1 MVRGTGSAVQLSE
14 NLVDSV
20 HRGCNCHSKFLLEDF
35 VVFLM
40 CKDTQNLFIILKN
53 KRKKISVGKKVPTEK
68 QGAESDTLPLIM
80 APSSD
85 SFFGL
90 SPATAA

>member
-1 MVRGTGSAVQLSE
+1 
-14 NLVDSV
+14 
-20 HRGCNCHSKFLLEDF
+20 
-35 VVFLM
+35 M
-40 CKDTQNLFIILKN
+40 CKDTQNLFIILK
-53 KRKKISVGKKVPTEK
+53 KQVKKTLWGKESADRKK

-85 SFFGL
+85 SFFCL